1 MMERKGSGQVGAGK
15 MNRKWCLR
23 NGAVL
28 FDGYEVG
35 GLQSDRFRLTVGAMK
50 REFISTTV
58 LTSLLSSSLAIAL
71 VGCGGDKEEKPQAA
85 EPEVTKPVV
94 KAAEPAKP
102 KFWSDVLLHAAIRE
116 VNPGY
121 SGNGEFQIE
130 NGKVTAV
137 RLAQCGVTN
146 ITPLTGMELV
156 MLDLQACPVQ
166 SIEALAGM
174 PLQAL
179 FLDSTVVEDISPLK
193 GNTTLQQL
201 YVDRT
206 NVKDISP
213 LKGMP
218 ISVLNLVGTRIS
230 DLSALSGMPLR
241 QLWLTDCK
249 ISDVSALA
257 QCPMESLTLH
267 RTQVADLSPLSGMRS
282 LQRLHIGETPVS
294 DVSPLAGLPL
304 QRLVFTP
311 GQITEGIEVL
321 KAMPGL
327 QKIGTAFED
336 DVDTTMPPAQFWQKY
351 DAGEY
356 GGAAK

>member
-1 MMERKGSGQVGAGK
+1 
-15 MNRKWCLR
+15 
-23 NGAVL
+23 
-28 FDGYEVG
+28 
-35 GLQSDRFRLTVGAMK
+35 MK
-50 REFISTTV
+50 RQFFSTTV
-58 LTSLLSSSLAIAL
+58 LTGMLPGALAL
-71 VGCGGDKEEKPQAA
+71 VMTGCGGDGKKEVEEKAA
-85 EPEVTKPVV
+85 EPEMVEVAPAPAK
-94 KAAEPAKP
+94 PAKP

-121 SGNGEFQIE
+121 SGNGEFQID

-146 ITPLTGMELV
+146 ITPLAGMELA

-166 SIEALAGM
+166 SIEAVAGM

-179 FLDSTVVEDISPLK
+179 FLDSTVVEDLSPLQ

-218 ISVLNLVGTRIS
+218 ISVLNLVGTRIG
-230 DLSALSGMPLR
+230 DLSPLAGMPLR

-257 QCPMESLTLH
+257 QCPLESLTLH
-267 RTQVADLSPLSGMRS
+267 RTDVADLSPLSSMRS

-294 DVSPLAGLPL
+294 DLSPLAGLPL

-311 GQITEGIEVL
+311 GQISEGIEVL

-336 DVDTTMPPAQFWQKY
+336 DVDTTMPPALFWQKY
-351 DAGEY
+351 DAGEFG
-356 GGAAK
+356 GGAK

>member
-1 MMERKGSGQVGAGK
+1 MFCGA
-15 MNRKWCLR
+15 L
-23 NGAVL
+23 
-28 FDGYEVG
+28 
-35 GLQSDRFRLTVGAMK
+35 
-50 REFISTTV
+50 
-58 LTSLLSSSLAIAL
+58 AL
-71 VGCGGDKEEKPQAA
+71 VLAGCGGEKKVDKD
-85 EPEVTKPVV
+85 KPVV
-94 KAAEPAKP
+94 SEKPVAAEVAEPAVESAKPVRP

-121 SGNGEFQIE
+121 SGNGEFQIDD
-130 NGKVTAV
+130 GKVTAV

-146 ITPLTGMELV
+146 ITPLVGMELA

-166 SIEALAGM
+166 NIDAVAGM
-174 PLQAL
+174 PLQGL
-179 FLDSTVVEDISPLK
+179 FLDSTVVEDLSPLK

-206 NVKDISP
+206 NVKDLSP
-213 LKGMP
+213 LKGLS
-218 ISVLNLVGTRIS
+218 ISVLNLVGTRIT

-267 RTQVADLSPLSGMRS
+267 RTDVADLSPLSSMRA

-294 DVSPLAGLPL
+294 DVSPLEGLTL

-311 GQITEGIEVL
+311 SQITKGIEVL
-321 KAMPGL
+321 KAMPSL

-336 DVDTTMPPAQFWQKY
+336 DVDTTLPPAQFWQKY
-351 DAGEY
+351 DADEF
-356 GGAAK
+356 GGGTK